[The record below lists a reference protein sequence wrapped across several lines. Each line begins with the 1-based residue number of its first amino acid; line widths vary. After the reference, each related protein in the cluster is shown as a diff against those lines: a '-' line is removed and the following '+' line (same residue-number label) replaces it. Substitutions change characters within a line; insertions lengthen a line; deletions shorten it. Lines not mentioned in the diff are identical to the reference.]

1 MKLSEAKKITS
12 DRLSVLNQQRLQLT
26 NLMNQGS
33 NTVLQNGANF
43 DRVEISKLISS
54 IDEEYEQV
62 SNIMER
68 LSTKHHNIQSA
79 EISRQQAEAVAEQ
92 VEEVL
97 KMLEVYR
104 RISKG
109 GKVPPTDEQRLMQY
123 SIEMYMSAKNMALMN
138 KGRDSEEYDSL
149 WGDEQNEEFVDP
161 TELADNKE
169 VGNPLSEVSSSVSSS
184 VSEVL
189 TGLE

>member
-1 MKLSEAKKITS
+1 MKLLEAKKITS

-68 LSTKHHNIQSA
+68 LLTKHHNIQSA

-138 KGRDSEEYDSL
+138 KECDSEKYDSL

-189 TGLE
+189 TSLE